1 MASSLQRLSLGRG
14 NDVRREILF
23 YSLALAAFHLLH
35 HKGFSMRNLNGRM
48 SRLISKRNERNNKK
62 AILHNQKST
71 DKREPFFFRREMHVF
86 CNFFYYFFWKLM
98 KVFFNSTSL
107 FHRIFPSWTFS
118 CFHSSSLYYI
128 NKYTEICS

>member
-71 DKREPFFFRREMHVF
+71 DKREPFFFQKRNARILQFFLLFFLETDESLLQFNVF
-86 CNFFYYFFWKLM
+86 ISSYLSILNIFLFSFFFLILHK
-98 KVFFNSTSL
+98 
-107 FHRIFPSWTFS
+107 
-118 CFHSSSLYYI
+118 
-128 NKYTEICS
+128 